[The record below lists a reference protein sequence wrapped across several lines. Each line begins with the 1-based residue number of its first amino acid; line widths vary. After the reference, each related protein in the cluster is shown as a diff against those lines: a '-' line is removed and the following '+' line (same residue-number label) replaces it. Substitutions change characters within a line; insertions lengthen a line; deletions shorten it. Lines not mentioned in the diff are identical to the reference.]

1 MQESF
6 VIDRIKALCEAR
18 SWTVYRLAK
27 ESGITYST
35 LNTMLNK
42 SNSPSV
48 STLLRICGGFGITL
62 SQFFSDGDRAE
73 PLTLEQKEH
82 MALWDQLEPEGKQM
96 AAGYIQALLDMQ
108 RMSGTRKKLEDCRS
122 GE

>member
-6 VIDRIKALCEAR
+6 VLDRIKSLCKAR

-48 STLLRICGGFGITL
+48 STLLRICSGFGITL
-62 SQFFSDGDRAE
+62 SQFFSDGDGAE

-82 MALWDQLEPEGKQM
+82 IALWDQLDPQGKQM
-96 AAGYIQALLDMQ
+96 ASGYIQALLDLQ
-108 RMSGTRKKLEDCRS
+108 RMTGARKKSEDSGS